1 MSRTYPVFIFI
12 WCVLCSNIAIS
23 AIPLNF
29 DNEKN
34 TNLAGLW
41 NYYPNHLIFDTKN
54 KEKKLLKTF
63 LQAQLPNSFS
73 TISGQKN
80 GLASFQQKFLLPQNA
95 INKHIYIY
103 VPYQYGAYQLYV
115 DGLMIAEVGH
125 VGDHI
130 HHQTMMA
137 PKLTS
142 FFSQDN
148 EVEITLQAS
157 SFNHIRGGLEN
168 PIFIGFSQPILQKF
182 YRQVIPLSL
191 MSGVL
196 LMIGSFMLLFSLYRR
211 QSHYFE
217 NPLLFLSLF
226 ILCLS
231 LRTFFAVPFLYSLFT
246 DISWLWGTR
255 GEYLFTQF
263 ACLFF
268 LLYIYLLP
276 QKLVH
281 RYIFYISSILILM
294 NIGITLTQQPIIF
307 QDFFFRSFAFSI
319 IVFSNLIYSIYKIF
333 KKKIPYSK
341 LNAFA
346 ISLLCLTFLHDYL
359 LGLKLIDSVEIAF
372 YSSCI
377 YFICVTFQLSFDYAD
392 KSHESERLNHKL
404 LQLNKSL
411 DNKVLERTETV
422 NELNRKL
429 ELQVRTDA
437 LTGSFNRHALN
448 HEIQKRYEQAHLQ
461 HHTLSFIMIDVDYF
475 KNYNDYYG
483 HLKGDD
489 ILKNLVHS
497 VSKILPKNAF
507 FARYGGEEFAI
518 ILSAVP
524 LESVHAI
531 ANQCLLQVRRQMWEH
546 ANRPD
551 HKSIVTISIGGAV
564 MDCQHIYAD
573 LFELMKTADQQL
585 YIAKEKRDCVVM
597 KF

>member
-1 MSRTYPVFIFI
+1 MSRTYTFLIFI
-12 WCVLCSNIAIS
+12 LCVLCSNLSMS
-23 AIPLNF
+23 AIPLDF
-29 DNEKN
+29 DDKKN
-34 TNLAGLW
+34 TNLDGLW
-41 NYYPNHLIFDTKN
+41 DYYPNYLIFDAEN
-54 KEKKLLKTF
+54 KEKIPSNPV
-63 LQAQLPNSFS
+63 LQTELPNSFQA
-73 TISGQKN
+73 ISGQKD
-80 GLASFQQKFLLPQNA
+80 GLASFQQNFLLPKNA

-115 DGLMIAEVGH
+115 DGHMIAEVGRL
-125 VGDHI
+125 GDYI

-137 PKLTS
+137 PKLVS
-142 FFSQDN
+142 FFSHDD

-168 PIFIGFSQPILQKF
+168 SIFIGFSQPILHKF

-211 QSHYFE
+211 QGHYFE

-255 GEYLFTQF
+255 GEYLFTEF

-281 RYIFYISSILILM
+281 RYIFYISSVLILM

-307 QDFFFRSFAFSI
+307 QDFFFKSFAFSG
-319 IVFSNLIYSIYKIF
+319 IVFSNLLYSIYQIF
-333 KKKIPYSK
+333 NKKIPYSK
-341 LNAFA
+341 SNAFA

-422 NELNRKL
+422 NKLNQKL
-429 ELQVRTDA
+429 EMQVRTDA

-448 HEIQKRYEQAHLQ
+448 LEIQKRYEQARLQ
-461 HHTLSFIMIDVDYF
+461 HHTLSFFMIDVDYF
-475 KNYNDYYG
+475 KNYNDHYG
-483 HLKGDD
+483 HLKGDE
-489 ILKNLVHS
+489 ILRNLVAAI
-497 VSKILPKNAF
+497 SKILPKNAF
-507 FARYGGEEFAI
+507 FARYGGEEFAV
-518 ILSAVP
+518 ILSAIP

-546 ANRPD
+546 INRPD
-551 HKSIVTISIGGAV
+551 YKSIVTISIGGAV
-564 MDCQHIYAD
+564 MDCQHVYTD
-573 LFELMKTADQQL
+573 LLELMKTADQQL
-585 YIAKEKRDCVVM
+585 YIAKEKRDCVVI